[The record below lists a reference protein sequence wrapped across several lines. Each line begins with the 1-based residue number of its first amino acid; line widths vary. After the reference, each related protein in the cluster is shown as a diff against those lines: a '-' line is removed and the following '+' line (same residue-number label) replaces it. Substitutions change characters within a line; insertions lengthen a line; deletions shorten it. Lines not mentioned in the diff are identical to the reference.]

1 MTFKIFNMKKVIIIT
16 ALTVLAASCQ
26 RLELSKPL
34 QYGSLS
40 VAMDAEVK
48 VEAVTKAAAT
58 PEDLPNYNVKVIG
71 QNQTSHYDGL
81 YSAFQPLKLPL
92 GTTYTVS
99 AENCT
104 AEEAVSGYGHKR
116 LMGTKDVTLSYEKPN
131 QTVNLDCV
139 LVNSLISI
147 IFDSSVTGVFDDLK
161 VTVKSGTRSVE
172 IKESEAVREAWFNP
186 AAISW
191 TISGVSKATG
201 KTVSQEGSRTLDA
214 RQNLKITVKVTYS
227 DGLISVIPG
236 ISIDKISELKENKN
250 DINPYN

>member
-1 MTFKIFNMKKVIIIT
+1 MKKIFHLAII
-16 ALTVLAASCQ
+16 AVLAAGCQ
-26 RLELSKPL
+26 TLDIHQSM
-34 QYGSLS
+34 GSLS
-40 VAMDAEVK
+40 VSLEPEVNVEVK
-48 VEAVTKAAAT
+48 ACDENETPKYIVSVTSASAV
-58 PEDLPNYNVKVIG
+58 
-71 QNQTSHYDGL
+71 SGL
-81 YSAFQPLKLPL
+81 LYQSAFKDFKPLSLPM
-92 GTTYTVS
+92 GTYTVS

-104 AEEAVSGYGHKR
+104 ADEAVSGYGHKR
-116 LMGTKDVTLSYEKPN
+116 LFGSKDVTLNYENPN

>member
-1 MTFKIFNMKKVIIIT
+1 MKKIFHLAII
-16 ALTVLAASCQ
+16 AVLAAGCQ
-26 RLELSKPL
+26 TLDIHQSM
-34 QYGSLS
+34 GSLS
-40 VAMDAEVK
+40 VSLEPEVNVEVK
-48 VEAVTKAAAT
+48 ACDENETPKYIVSVTSASAV
-58 PEDLPNYNVKVIG
+58 
-71 QNQTSHYDGL
+71 SGL
-81 YSAFQPLKLPL
+81 LYQSAFKDFKPLSLPM
-92 GTTYTVS
+92 GTYTVS

-104 AEEAVSGYGHKR
+104 ADDAVSGYGHKR
-116 LMGTKDVTLSYEKPN
+116 LFGTKDVTLSYKNPN

-147 IFDSSVTGVFDDLK
+147 IFDPSVAGVFNGLK

-172 IKESEAVREAWFNP
+172 IKEGDKVSEAWFNP
-186 AAISW
+186 GAISW